1 MKNIKLLIT
10 LFMVA
15 SSTVMYAQATLEIEV
30 ANIREA
36 KGLINASLFTDES
49 SFLKKQ
55 FAGKILKASGK
66 TVVLQFD
73 NLPVGNY
80 ALSIIHDENENGE
93 LDKNFMGIPKEGFA
107 FGNNA
112 LGTFGPP
119 NFNETLI
126 KLKEGISKQSVTLKY
141 Y

>member
-1 MKNIKLLIT
+1 MKKIQLLIT
-10 LFMVA
+10 LYMLA
-15 SSTVMYAQATLEIEV
+15 SSSVMYAQATLEIEV
-30 ANIREA
+30 VNIREA
-36 KGLINASLFTDES
+36 KGLISASLFTDES
-49 SFLKKQ
+49 SFLKKE
-55 FAGKILKASGK
+55 FAGKTLKASGK

-80 ALSIIHDENENGE
+80 ALSLIHDENGNGD

-119 NFNETLI
+119 DFDETLI
-126 KLKEGISKQSVTLKY
+126 KLKEGISKQSITLKY